1 MKKSI
6 NILTVTSILLST
18 MSTPQLQAYPGQG
31 IVNAVSSS
39 ISDTTSYI
47 KTSITSTPGAQL
59 SYRGAQNLTAG
70 TETLLK
76 GGYAGLEA
84 MSQISKIMNQI
95 SKMQLF
101 FGTAATV
108 SFLVALYSGALVTYG
123 PTALSLVKTAVP
135 TALNQIVQLYQK
147 QQYVPLAL
155 ITIQA
160 CRSAHVAL
168 MGVHFISSAVKSIW
182 NIGKGLVQT
191 TFGAAELAIGVPT
204 FAVCGTAK
212 LGYNTTVTTY
222 NMTAYAIGAINLGQ
236 KHLMDSE
243 D

>member
-1 MKKSI
+1 MKKSLK
-6 NILTVTSILLST
+6 ILTIASVLLST
-18 MSTPQLQAYPGQG
+18 MSTPQAQAYPGQG

-84 MSQISKIMNQI
+84 MSQISK
-95 SKMQLF
+95 MQLF

-108 SFLVALYSGALVTYG
+108 SLLVAFYSGALVTYG
-123 PTALSLVKTAVP
+123 PTALSLVQTAVP
-135 TALNQIVQLYQK
+135 TAFNQIVQLYQEEK
-147 QQYVPLAL
+147 YVPLAL

-160 CRSAHVAL
+160 CRNAHVAL
-168 MGVHFISSAVKSIW
+168 MGIDFISSTVKSIW
-182 NIGKGLVQT
+182 NIGKGLVQAA
-191 TFGAAELAIGVPT
+191 FGVAELAIGVPT

-222 NMTAYAIGAINLGQ
+222 NMTAYTIDAINMGQ
-236 KHLMDSE
+236 KHLMGLE